1 MRATLLQSVFPSDSN
16 SLGTL
21 FAGTLVGWMDKASAY
36 AAMRRVHGPV
46 VTVAMEEIAFRRPIH
61 VGQLV
66 EVDAQVVRVG
76 TTSLRVRIDVW
87 REQLDT
93 GARELCVQGHFTM
106 VAVDGAG
113 RPMPVP
119 PASDDGEAGPE
130 PEERQGS

>member
-36 AAMRRVHGPV
+36 AAMRRVRGAV
-46 VTVAMEEIAFRRPIH
+46 VTVAMEGIEFRRPIR

-66 EVDAQVVRVG
+66 EVDANVVDVG
-76 TTSLRVRIDVW
+76 TTSLRVRVDVW

-93 GARELCVQGHFTM
+93 GERELCVQGHFTM
-106 VAVDGAG
+106 VAVDADG
-113 RPMPVP
+113 RPRPVP
-119 PASDDGEAGPE
+119 PPADRPDPPDQENRA
-130 PEERQGS
+130 